1 MLHGTLDTLSEWILY
16 IRTCRMIRLLRFV
29 CVSFQKV
36 SKWLFPLTCTF
47 SFIGLIGST
56 GTQKQIF
63 GLQQPGLGD
72 RKSRLFGLK
81 PLAFLEKK

>member
-1 MLHGTLDTLSEWILY
+1 
-16 IRTCRMIRLLRFV
+16 MIRLLRFV

-47 SFIGLIGST
+47 SFIRLIGST

-72 RKSRLFGLK
+72 RKPGLFGLK